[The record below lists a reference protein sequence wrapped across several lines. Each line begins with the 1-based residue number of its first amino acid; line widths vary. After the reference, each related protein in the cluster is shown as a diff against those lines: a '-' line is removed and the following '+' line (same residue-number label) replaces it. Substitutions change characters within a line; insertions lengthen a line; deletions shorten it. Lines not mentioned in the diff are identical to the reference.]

1 MGIFSSI
8 TNNIKAAVGY
18 KQSFDELLEAG
29 DITRAVG
36 LMTDW
41 SEVAAKNLKDYKI
54 GSHKIMD
61 RKDKAVFDKKGN
73 FLRWRK
79 RWKIPQPYQEYI
91 NEVSLVFL
99 YGKPVLWAQYTEN
112 TDFAFDAYTKLNEE
126 CRFDSIIREAKR
138 AAGAE
143 GTSAILYHVYKDR
156 EGKPRLL
163 LKCLCKDEDDEI
175 YTIKDQYGRLT
186 AFAWGYYV
194 TEAGGHTVH
203 HIDIYTDDTIYECQ
217 RGSVGWNVNKR
228 KNPIGKIPVLL
239 LEQKPEA
246 ASVQPMIER
255 VENMESVD
263 ADVVDRFANPALVAT
278 ADILN
283 NLPKEEEEAKLFV
296 LKNGG
301 ELKYLSWDQSSD
313 AKEKQYQRLDNKI
326 MNFSFTPQINLDSMK
341 NLGNLSAKAIVKVF
355 LLAEVKAERH
365 KEKHDGY
372 MNRHAHLMLAILAN
386 VLDYAH
392 AEEYKK
398 LVVTHTF
405 QQPFGEESS
414 DVLTD
419 VLKMFGAGALSLQ
432 TTLELS
438 YLVKNAKK
446 ELGLIK
452 DEREESLKQQAE
464 MNRQDVFQPAD

>member
-163 LKCLCKDEDDEI
+163 LKCLCKD
-175 YTIKDQYGRLT
+175 
-186 AFAWGYYV
+186 
-194 TEAGGHTVH
+194 
-203 HIDIYTDDTIYECQ
+203 
-217 RGSVGWNVNKR
+217 
-228 KNPIGKIPVLL
+228 
-239 LEQKPEA
+239 
-246 ASVQPMIER
+246 
-255 VENMESVD
+255 
-263 ADVVDRFANPALVAT
+263 
-278 ADILN
+278 
-283 NLPKEEEEAKLFV
+283 
-296 LKNGG
+296 
-301 ELKYLSWDQSSD
+301 
-313 AKEKQYQRLDNKI
+313 
-326 MNFSFTPQINLDSMK
+326 
-341 NLGNLSAKAIVKVF
+341 
-355 LLAEVKAERH
+355 
-365 KEKHDGY
+365 
-372 MNRHAHLMLAILAN
+372 
-386 VLDYAH
+386 DY
-392 AEEYKK
+392 
-398 LVVTHTF
+398 
-405 QQPFGEESS
+405 
-414 DVLTD
+414 D
-419 VLKMFGAGALSLQ
+419 
-432 TTLELS
+432 
-438 YLVKNAKK
+438 
-446 ELGLIK
+446 
-452 DEREESLKQQAE
+452 
-464 MNRQDVFQPAD
+464 

>member
-1 MGIFSSI
+1 MGIF
-8 TNNIKAAVGY
+8 TNLKNDIKAAVGY
-18 KQSFDELLEAG
+18 KQSFDQLLEAG
-29 DITRAVG
+29 DVTRAVS

-41 SEVAAKNLKDYKI
+41 GEIAAKNLKDYKI
-54 GSHKIMD
+54 HSHKIMD
-61 RKDKAVFDKKGN
+61 RRDKAVMDKDGN
-73 FLRWRK
+73 FLRWSK
-79 RWKIPQPYQEYI
+79 RWRIPQPYQEYI

-99 YGKPVLWAQYTEN
+99 YGKPVLWQQYTEG
-112 TDFAFDAYTKLNEE
+112 TDFAFDSYTKLNEE

-138 AAGAE
+138 SAGAE
-143 GTSAILYHVYKDR
+143 GTSAILYHVYKDK

-163 LKCLCKDEDDEI
+163 LKCLCKDNDDEI

-186 AFAWGYYV
+186 AFAWGYYL
-194 TEAGGHTVH
+194 TEAGGRTVH
-203 HIDIYTDDTIYECQ
+203 HIDIYTDDVVYQCKSGHI
-217 RGSVGWNVNKR
+217 GWSIVR
-228 KNPIGKIPVLL
+228 KNNPIGKIPVLL
-239 LEQKPEA
+239 LEQRPEA

-278 ADILN
+278 AEILN
-283 NLPKEEEEAKLFV
+283 NLPKQEEEAKLYV

-301 ELKYLSWDQSSD
+301 ELRYLSWDQSSD
-313 AKEKQYQRLDNKI
+313 AKEKEYQRLDNKI

-341 NLGNLSAKAIVKVF
+341 NLGSLSAKAIIKVF
-355 LLAEVKAERH
+355 LLADVKAERH

-405 QQPFGEESS
+405 QQPFGEDASEK
-414 DVLTD
+414 LAD

-452 DEREESLKQQAE
+452 DEQAESLKQQAE